1 MKSIIALESIIKEE
15 EKRISMVKRQLSDHE
30 SGEHK
35 LTFLDRTSSENSLE
49 ITSESLTKHQSMLNE
64 LLASDLGELEEK
76 ERIEAAILRKNYFKY
91 QKVRIHRDIAKSNDL
106 KLEAMHILDELPE
119 NIEFEDDTIIDI
131 AVKSIEL
138 GLVVHE
144 EIENQYQMIKSDFEK
159 LIKDCKDEHI
169 NELVTLNNL
178 IPIVVLHFSVLL
190 SNIKENNAENKKVK
204 ISGFPKFEDWWIKEL
219 WYSHQAYFG
228 LYKWRQIIE
237 NICNTPEQKRS
248 WDKIFSN
255 WIFIKKAI
263 TNKGEL
269 CFKYNFAFDTII
281 HKYAELEE
289 ETIETNLISMET
301 IVNGLIKKENFNTLR
316 EKHQIDTDYLL
327 YKREQNQS

>member
-1 MKSIIALESIIKEE
+1 MKSIIALENIIKEE
-15 EKRISMVKRQLSDHE
+15 EKRISMLKRQLSDHE

-49 ITSESLTKHQSMLNE
+49 TTSESLMKHQSMLNE

-76 ERIEAAILRKNYFKY
+76 ERIEAAILRKNYYKY
-91 QKVRIHRDIAKSNDL
+91 QKVRIHRDISKSNDL

-119 NIEFEDDTIIDI
+119 NIELDDDTIIDI

-169 NELVTLNNL
+169 HELVTLNNL
-178 IPIVVLHFSVLL
+178 IPIVVLHFSVLM
-190 SNIKENNAENKKVK
+190 SNIKENNIENNKVQ
-204 ISGFPKFEDWWIKEL
+204 ISGFPKFEDWWINEL

-237 NICNTPEQKRS
+237 NICNSPEQKRS

-263 TNKGEL
+263 TNKGKL
-269 CFKYNFAFDTII
+269 CFKYNFAFDALIL
-281 HKYAELEE
+281 KYAELEE
-289 ETIETNLISMET
+289 EIIETNLISMET
-301 IVNGLIKKENFNTLR
+301 IVNGLIEKEDFKTLKD
-316 EKHQIDTDYLL
+316 KHQIDTDYLL
-327 YKREQNQS
+327 YKREQLKS